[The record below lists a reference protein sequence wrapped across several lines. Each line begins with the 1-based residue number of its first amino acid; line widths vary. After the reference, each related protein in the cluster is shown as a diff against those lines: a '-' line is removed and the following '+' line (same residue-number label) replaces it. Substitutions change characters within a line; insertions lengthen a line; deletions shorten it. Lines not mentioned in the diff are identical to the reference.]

1 MLKKF
6 PPSPKIY
13 LNYLSFL
20 YTTLDSPPAAH
31 ALLPR
36 ALQALPPYTHLDL
49 TSKAAQLEFKHGDPE
64 RGRTLFEGLLGTWP
78 KRLDLWI
85 VLADVEVRV
94 GDKQRVRD
102 VFERA
107 LKVKLKP
114 RNAKFLFK
122 KWIAWEEKVG
132 DAKSQDVVKGR
143 AREYVRMQ
151 GGKVED

>member
-20 YTTLDSPPAAH
+20 YTTLSSPSAAH
-31 ALLPR
+31 DLLPR
-36 ALQALPPYTHLDL
+36 ALQALPQYTHLDF
-49 TSKAAQLEFKHGDPE
+49 TSKAAQLEFKYGDPE

-85 VLADVEVRV
+85 VLADAEIRI
-94 GDKQRVRD
+94 GEKQRVRD

-107 LKVKLKP
+107 LKVKTKP

-122 KWIAWEEKVG
+122 KWIVWEEKVG
-132 DAKSQDVVKGR
+132 DQKSRDVVK
-143 AREYVRMQ
+143 AKAKEYVQMQ
-151 GGKVED
+151 GGKVDE

>member
-20 YTTLDSPPAAH
+20 YTTLSSPPAAH

-36 ALQALPPYTHLDL
+36 ALQALPTYAHVDL
-49 TSKAAQLEFKHGDPE
+49 TSKAAQLEFKYGDPE

-85 VLADVEVRV
+85 VLADAEIRI
-94 GDKQRVRD
+94 GEKQRVRD

-107 LKVKLKP
+107 LGVKLKP
-114 RNAKFLFK
+114 KNAKFLFK
-122 KWIAWEEKVG
+122 KWVAWEENEG
-132 DAKSQDVVKGR
+132 DQKSQDVVKGK
-143 AREYVRMQ
+143 AKEYVRLQ
-151 GGKVED
+151 GGKVEG